1 MSRPAPALLAVL
13 ATAVILATPASRVH
27 ADTSTILTGLDDRFR
42 LTGRIGVQVLDYRE
56 EVGDIESEY
65 TSVGPALGL
74 AASLRLTGRLRVNG
88 DYLGSL
94 IEEREETW
102 DNVRTG
108 LTEQENDLRVAL
120 HVFDLDVA
128 YAVVRTP
135 GLEWAVAAG
144 WHYYAQ
150 DFTRSNFRPSGGIQG
165 LSTVDE
171 EVRGQ
176 GVKLGATLEGRPSD
190 RLAWLGSLAG
200 YYLYRVDVDNA
211 LVGEFESEGVGLRLG
226 LALDYV
232 LTPQVTLGLGYD
244 GHLIAVEE
252 AETLGGILPRNRTQ
266 AHTLVGRVG
275 VRF

>member
-1 MSRPAPALLAVL
+1 MARPAPALLAALAAVVL
-13 ATAVILATPASRVH
+13 LSTPADRAL
-27 ADTSTILTGLDDRFR
+27 ADAPGALTGLDDRFR
-42 LTGRIGVQVLDYRE
+42 LSGRVGVQVLDYRE
-56 EVGDIESEY
+56 EFGDIESEY

-74 AASLRLTGRLRVNG
+74 AASLRLTERLQVNG
-88 DYLGSL
+88 DYLGSRIL
-94 IEEREETW
+94 EREETW

-108 LTEQENDLRVAL
+108 LTEQENDLRVAF
-120 HVFDLDVA
+120 HVFDLDVG

-135 GLEWAVAAG
+135 GLEWALAAG

-150 DFTRSNFRPSGGIQG
+150 DFTRSNFRPSGGIPD
-165 LSTVDE
+165 LSPVDE

-176 GVKLGATLEGRPSD
+176 GVKLGATLEGRPSN

-200 YYLYRVDVDNA
+200 YYLYRVDVDNTRD
-211 LVGEFESEGVGLRLG
+211 GEFESEGVGLRWG

-252 AETLGGILPRNRTQ
+252 AETAGGILPRNRTQ
-266 AHTLVGRVG
+266 AHTLSGRVG